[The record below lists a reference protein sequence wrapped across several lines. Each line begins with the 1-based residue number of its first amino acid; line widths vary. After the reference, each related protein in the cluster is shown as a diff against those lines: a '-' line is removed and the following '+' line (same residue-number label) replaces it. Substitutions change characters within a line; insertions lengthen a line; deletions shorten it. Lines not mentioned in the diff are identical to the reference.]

1 VGTVDIVQLRAR
13 LRRDLR
19 DEDPDGQ
26 RWSDAELDRHLQRA
40 ARELSLAV
48 PLEAVAIL
56 TAPGA
61 SRDLSLAS
69 LEGLVEVEA
78 VEYPVGLFPPN
89 YVPFSLWGDRLTLLG
104 ERVPAAGEGV
114 RVYYTRLHT
123 LDATVST
130 VPAALEDLLLTGAAA
145 YAALEWAGYAANR
158 INVGGEDVW
167 RRYLTWGEKML
178 SLFQQGLERHSR
190 RNSVR
195 SRRLYTP
202 ARPASERRG

>member
-1 VGTVDIVQLRAR
+1 MDIVQLRAR

-19 DEDPDGQ
+19 DEDPAQQ
-26 RWSDAELDRHLQRA
+26 RWSDAQLDRHLQRA

-48 PLEAVAIL
+48 PLEAVATL
-56 TAPGA
+56 TAPGG

-78 VEYPVGLFPPN
+78 VEYPLGLFPPS
-89 YVPFSLWGDRLTLLG
+89 YVPFSLWGGGLTLLG
-104 ERVPAAGEGV
+104 ERVPAAGEQV

-123 LDATVST
+123 LDAITST

-158 INVGGEDVW
+158 VNVGGEDVW
-167 RRYLTWGEKML
+167 RRYLTWGERML
-178 SLFQQGLERHSR
+178 ALFQQGLERHSR
-190 RNSVR
+190 RSSVR
-195 SRRLYTP
+195 ARRLYAP
-202 ARPASERRG
+202 AHSLGGRQE